1 VTRNKKWS
9 DDFLK
14 LNTAAGLLLDDNLVW
29 SDDLESIRKSLG
41 VMMKQE
47 ALFQT
52 PARGAML
59 DIADSL
65 LEEEWDV
72 SA

>member
-1 VTRNKKWS
+1 MKKVKKWHN
-9 DDFLK
+9 DFLK

-29 SDDLESIRKSLG
+29 SEDMESIRKPLG
-41 VMMKQE
+41 QMMKQE

-52 PARGAML
+52 PARKAFL

-65 LEEEWDV
+65 LEEEWDI

>member
-1 VTRNKKWS
+1 MKKAKKWH

-14 LNTAAGLLLDDNLVW
+14 LNTAAGLLLDNNLVW
-29 SDDLESIRKSLG
+29 SDDMESIRKPLG
-41 VMMKQE
+41 VIMKQE

-52 PARGAML
+52 PARGAIL

-65 LEEEWDV
+65 LEEEWDI